1 MKTEGARV
9 LVTGGA
15 RGLGKRFAF
24 DLIDAGA
31 RVGVC
36 DMDKDG
42 LVAARNEAAASGR
55 ALWATEADVT
65 DEQSVERLFADFTAE
80 HGGIDVIVNNAGIT
94 RDGLLVKVKDGQV
107 QKMPLAHWQMVV
119 NVNLTGVFLCGRE
132 AASYMVQQ
140 DTGGLIVSISS
151 ISRHGTPGQSN
162 YTATKAGVAAMT
174 VVWAKELARYKV
186 RAAAIAPGYIATEM
200 TKAIRPEILD
210 KVVAQVPWGRLGDPE
225 EISHALR
232 FVIEND
238 YVNGR
243 VIEVDGGLRI

>member
-36 DMDKDG
+36 DMDGAG
-42 LVAARNEAAASGR
+42 LVAARDEAIAAGR
-55 ALWATEADVT
+55 ALWTAEADVT
-65 DEQSVERLFADFTAE
+65 DEQSVEQLFARFVAE
-80 HGGIDVIVNNAGIT
+80 HGGIDVLVNNAGIT
-94 RDGLLVKVKDGQV
+94 RDALLVKVKDGQV
-107 QKMPLAHWQMVV
+107 QKMPLSHWQMVV

-132 AASYMVQQ
+132 AASYMVKQ

-210 KVVAQVPWGRLGDPE
+210 KIVAQVPWGRLGDPG

-232 FVIEND
+232 FIIEND

>member
-36 DMDKDG
+36 DMDGAG
-42 LVAARNEAAASGR
+42 LVAARDEATAAGR
-55 ALWATEADVT
+55 ALWTAEADVT
-65 DEQSVERLFADFTAE
+65 DEQSVEQLFARFVAE
-80 HGGIDVIVNNAGIT
+80 HGGIDVLVNNAGIT
-94 RDGLLVKVKDGQV
+94 RDALLVKVKDGQV
-107 QKMPLAHWQMVV
+107 QKMPLSHWQMVV

-132 AASYMVQQ
+132 AASYMVKQ

-210 KVVAQVPWGRLGDPE
+210 KIVAQVPWGRLGDPG

-232 FVIEND
+232 FIIEND

>member
-1 MKTEGARV
+1 MKIEGARV

-24 DLIDAGA
+24 DLIAAGA

-36 DMDKDG
+36 DMDGDG
-42 LVAARNEAAASGR
+42 LVAARDEATAAGR
-55 ALWATEADVT
+55 TLWTAEADVT
-65 DEQSVERLFADFTAE
+65 DEQSVERLFAGFVAE
-80 HGGIDVIVNNAGIT
+80 HGGIDVLVNNAGIT
-94 RDGLLVKVKDGQV
+94 RDALLVKVKDGQV
-107 QKMPLAHWQMVV
+107 QKMPLSHWQMVV

-132 AASYMVQQ
+132 AASYMVKQ

-162 YTATKAGVAAMT
+162 YTATKAGLAAMT

-200 TKAIRPEILD
+200 TQAIRPEILD
-210 KVVAQVPWGRLGDPE
+210 RIVGEIPWGRLGDPG

-232 FVIEND
+232 FIIEND

>member
-36 DMDKDG
+36 DMDGDG
-42 LVAARNEAAASGR
+42 LVAARDEAAASGR
-55 ALWATEADVT
+55 ALWTAEADVT
-65 DEQSVERLFADFTAE
+65 DEQSVERLFADFVAE

-94 RDGLLVKVKDGQV
+94 RDALLVKVKDGQV

-132 AASYMVQQ
+132 AASYMVKQ

-186 RAAAIAPGYIATEM
+186 RAAAIAPGYVATEM

>member
-1 MKTEGARV
+1 MQIEGARV

-24 DLIDAGA
+24 DLIAAGA

-36 DMDKDG
+36 DMDGAG
-42 LVAARNEAAASGR
+42 LDAAREEAAAAGR
-55 ALWATEADVT
+55 ALWTAKADVT
-65 DEQSVERLFADFTAE
+65 DEQAVERLFAGFVAE
-80 HGGIDVIVNNAGIT
+80 HGGIDVLVNNAGIT
-94 RDGLLVKVKDGQV
+94 RDALLVKVKNGQV
-107 QKMPLAHWQMVV
+107 QKMPLSHWQMVV

-132 AASYMVQQ
+132 AASHMVKQ

-151 ISRHGTPGQSN
+151 VSRHGNRGQTN

-186 RAAAIAPGYIATEM
+186 RTAAIAPGYIATEM
-200 TKAIRPEILD
+200 TQACGQEILD
-210 KVVAQVPWGRLGDPE
+210 GIVAQIPWGRMGDPG
-225 EISHALR
+225 EISHTLR
-232 FVIEND
+232 FIIEND